1 MDITSIKEYLEDE
14 TGEDL
19 HFLEYR
25 VAIVKTDMTG
35 VNYQTCS
42 DENFY
47 EKAAEQGTV
56 FSLQGF
62 EKFIYSGAMYELMNK
77 TQHPYYLLPRF
88 IPVFEDHSF
97 RTYVDTRE
105 NKEYRYDM

>member
-1 MDITSIKEYLEDE
+1 MDITFIKEYLEDE

-42 DENFY
+42 DEDFY
-47 EKAAEQGTV
+47 EKAAQQGTV
-56 FSLQGF
+56 FTLQG
-62 EKFIYSGAMYELMNK
+62 
-77 TQHPYYLLPRF
+77 
-88 IPVFEDHSF
+88 V
-97 RTYVDTRE
+97 
-105 NKEYRYDM
+105 